1 MAKNTEKW
9 ETSEGL
15 DRLFGVKGMKPKDY
29 TGVQINAT
37 DSSLGKRT
45 GKVGAQYRR
54 MEKNP
59 IIDYE
64 TANKGTKTSFT
75 KPIRQYD
82 VGINYSA
89 KTPKGV
95 KVGFKGIDEGYM
107 PDSDQQAGYEPIN
120 RQYINDKISE
130 YHRNKAKEAK
140 AIANVNSDSLTHAI
154 FGNAAEK
161 PARKFT
167 LGALKQR
174 EERDKALA
182 TKPNNDVRQ
191 YTDYEKE
198 IMNEQV
204 GGIDESKFDPDETT
218 GKQYYDNRKGLEN
231 EEFRKRLSKINDWG
245 QKKKYKKASTPEGD
259 EDDEEDEEEIENQL
273 ANDIKKADKKRSD
286 FYSPMNHYNESS
298 VYRNYMEGKV
308 PKDAGKQLEY
318 NMSAYAANRD
328 RGKLGGK
335 DLPEDEKKFSSNG
348 IQYTNGEGN
357 ASMEEYLKATTMSK
371 QGTDDRL
378 KAIRTKNEFEK
389 TIDKKT
395 LDFLN
400 RVTDEKL
407 LEDED
412 KEALENGRS
421 VKLYD
426 TVVDPKTNRMVNK
439 EIGMITPEQY
449 NNFIKGATA
458 RQELLEQVLPAVMK
472 DLKNNKMLPEESIG
486 DATNKII
493 ELIDSGEAPEL
504 SPEDEDEYESEMEGV
519 PGEEQNYLNKLRA
532 AGKYEALRKQYDNGS
547 SDYLGEGSN
556 ISKVY
561 GNHNKIEEAKR
572 HGLKGLDII
581 FGDDE
586 GRYGIGDYAKDSKTY
601 QMAKLGN
608 VALRDKNNKIIRDKD
623 GKIIW
628 VPASKVPGGQELVD
642 NERRKLL
649 DRINGHESKYNA
661 LVNRLSFDY
670 RKDDDDEDSN
680 ANLGDT
686 ISDDTQMPQGDNG
699 VYNADLLLYRDILSD
714 YKDFKKKYGDDNKS
728 IMDEL
733 EDAYGPKA
741 ADILE
746 DALNYNR
753 DSNKVEIGL
762 SRSRRADRLHKD
774 IEEKVRKEIHMLPNT
789 KDRPDRFIMESAY
802 NDGMTPGEIADYFK
816 ANNTM
821 VNGKPYRPTKKE
833 IENILTKCT
842 KVIQG
847 RTKDEKK
854 SYKEWKDLVG
864 KY

>member
-1 MAKNTEKW
+1 MAKDTEKW
-9 ETSEGL
+9 ETPEGL
-15 DRLFGVKGMKPKDY
+15 DRIFGVKGMKPKDY

-45 GKVGAQYRR
+45 GKLGAQYRR

-59 IIDYE
+59 IVDYE
-64 TANKGTKTSFT
+64 TKNEGKKVDFI
-75 KPIRQYD
+75 KPIRRYD

-89 KTPKGV
+89 KAPKGT
-95 KVGFKGIDEGYM
+95 KAEFKGIEEGYM
-107 PDSDQQAGYEPIN
+107 PDYDQQTGYESGR
-120 RQYINDKISE
+120 RQYINDKIAE

-140 AIANVNSDSLTHAI
+140 AIANVNTDSLMHAT

-161 PARKFT
+161 PARKFK

-174 EERDKALA
+174 EDRDKALT
-182 TKPNNDVRQ
+182 TKPNHDVRP

-218 GKQYYDNRKGLEN
+218 GEQYYNNRKGLEN
-231 EEFRKRLSKINDWG
+231 EELRKRLSKINGWD
-245 QKKKYKKASTPEGD
+245 QEKEYKKVSTPEED
-259 EDDEEDEEEIENQL
+259 EEDEEDEEEVKDQL
-273 ANDIKKADKKRSD
+273 ANDIKKADKKRSNS
-286 FYSPMNHYNESS
+286 YSPMNHYNESS
-298 VYRNYMEGKV
+298 VYRNSGSVV
-308 PKDAGKQLEY
+308 PKDARKQLEH

-328 RGKLGGK
+328 MRKLGGK
-335 DLPEDEKKFSSNG
+335 ELPEDEKKISPNG

-371 QGTDDRL
+371 QDVDDRL
-378 KAIRTKNEFEK
+378 KAIRSKNEFEK
-389 TIDKKT
+389 NIDKKT
-395 LDFLN
+395 LGFLN
-400 RVTDEKL
+400 HVVDEGL

-426 TVVDPKTNRMVNK
+426 TAVDPKTNRLVNK

-458 RQELLEQVLPAVMK
+458 RQELIEQILPAVMK

-519 PGEEQNYLNKLRA
+519 PGEERDYLNKLRA
-532 AGKYEALRKQYDNGS
+532 AGKYEALRKQYSNGS

-556 ISKVY
+556 LSKTY
-561 GNHNKIEEAKR
+561 GNYNKVEEAKR

-586 GRYGIGDYAKDSKTY
+586 GRYGIGDYAKNSKTY

-608 VALRDKNNKIIRDKD
+608 VPLTDKNNKIIRDKD
-623 GKIIW
+623 GKILY
-628 VPASKVPGGQELVD
+628 VPASEIPGGQRLVD

-649 DRINGHESKYNA
+649 DRINGYESKYNA

-670 RKDDDDEDSN
+670 RKDDGDEDSN

-714 YKDFKKKYGDDNKS
+714 YKDFKKKYGDDDKS

-733 EDAYGPKA
+733 EDVYGPEA

-746 DALNYNR
+746 DALNF
-753 DSNKVEIGL
+753 DGGSNKVEIGL
-762 SRSRRADRLHKD
+762 SRSRRADRLHKE
-774 IEEKVRKEIHMLPNT
+774 IEENILKEISMLPNA

-802 NDGMTPGEIADYFK
+802 KDDMTPGEIADYFK
-816 ANNTM
+816 THPTT
-821 VNGKPYRPTKKE
+821 VNGKPYRPTEKE
-833 IENILTKCT
+833 IENILTKGT
-842 KVIQG
+842 KIIQG

-854 SYKEWKDLVG
+854 RYKEWKDLVD